1 MYIEVLKELVEIS
14 FSISLF
20 INALLFVPQIIKL
33 WQTKEAKDLSLLTF
47 AGFNLIQILA
57 VLHGYLKQDY
67 VLMIGFLLSLTTCG
81 AITIQIIIYKTRN

>member
-57 VLHGYLKQDY
+57 VLHGYLESRI
-67 VLMIGFLLSLTTCG
+67 MF
-81 AITIQIIIYKTRN
+81 